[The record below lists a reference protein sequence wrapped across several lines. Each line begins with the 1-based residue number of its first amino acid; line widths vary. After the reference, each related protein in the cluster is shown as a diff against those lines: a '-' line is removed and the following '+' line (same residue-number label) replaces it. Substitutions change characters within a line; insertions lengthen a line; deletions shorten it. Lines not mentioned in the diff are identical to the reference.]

1 MVCIRPRPGVTWC
14 LMMTGSVDHQWSPD
28 GLRWFEPHYIDRGGD
43 LDQFSGGSD
52 DDWPKNVIPGDER
65 RRLSV
70 WGSGEDDPKLLELDS
85 GGCCAGTKSESSV
98 KDTWKQPYVLEY
110 AVSQSDAPETERL
123 TIEVASNPVRTV
135 DGAMTMCAAYYYGA
149 NGCSESL

>member
-1 MVCIRPRPGVTWC
+1 MVRTRPRPGVTWC
-14 LMMTGSVDHQWSPD
+14 AMMTGSVDHQWSPD
-28 GLRWFEPHYIDRGGD
+28 GLRWFEPHYIDLGGD
-43 LDQFSGGSD
+43 LGQFSGGSD

-70 WGSGEDDPKLLELDS
+70 WGSGEDDPQLLELDS

-98 KDTWKQPYVLEY
+98 KDTWKQPYDFEY
-110 AVSQSDAPETERL
+110 AVSQSDAPETEHL

-135 DGAMTMCAAYYYGA
+135 DGALTMCAA
-149 NGCSESL
+149 